1 METWISLISKND
13 RFMYSLIENLD
24 LRIFCLDPIN
34 QNLDI
39 LSNYEDLSLGNEKE
53 RKCLEEL
60 YSKNTL
66 TFGK

>member
-1 METWISLISKND
+1 
-13 RFMYSLIENLD
+13 MYSLIENLD

-34 QNLDI
+34 QNLNI

-53 RKCLEEL
+53 RKYLEEL